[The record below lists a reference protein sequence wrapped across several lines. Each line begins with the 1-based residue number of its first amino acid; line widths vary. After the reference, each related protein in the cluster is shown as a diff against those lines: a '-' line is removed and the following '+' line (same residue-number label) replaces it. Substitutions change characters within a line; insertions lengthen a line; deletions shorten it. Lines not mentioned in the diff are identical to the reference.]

1 MISLILACVTLDQI
15 WVYGNNFESFL
26 VSVVVP
32 ERQALEEWAAA
43 NNKAGGFSELCN
55 DIKAR
60 GYILDELN
68 KTNKKLGV
76 SLFYTHYIIWY
87 KLSWFMYKSLGLEKK
102 IRAILCHDAVER
114 F

>member
-1 MISLILACVTLDQI
+1 MLSFNLACVTLDQV

-26 VSVVVP
+26 VAVVVL
-32 ERQALEEWAAA
+32 EKQALEEWAAA

-68 KTNKKLGV
+68 KTGKKFRV
-76 SLFYTHYIIWY
+76 SLYSIYHLQQT
-87 KLSWFMYKSLGLEKK
+87 FMVHAEGPEKATRGGGGVNGSQSK
-102 IRAILCHDAVER
+102 FLQ
-114 F
+114 

>member
-1 MISLILACVTLDQI
+1 MLSFNLACVTLDQV

-26 VSVVVP
+26 VFVVVP
-32 ERQALEEWAAA
+32 ERQALEEWAAS

-68 KTNKKLGV
+68 KTSKKLEV
-76 SLFYTHYIIWY
+76 SLYSLYHLVQT
-87 KLSWFMYKSLGLEKK
+87 FMVHVQIFRTEKK
-102 IRAILCHDAVER
+102 
-114 F
+114 

>member
-1 MISLILACVTLDQI
+1 MLSLILACVTLDQI

-76 SLFYTHYIIWY
+76 SLYSLYHLVQT
-87 KLSWFMYKSLGLEKK
+87 FMVHVQIFGTGKKNKSNL
-102 IRAILCHDAVER
+102 VP
-114 F
+114 